1 MAITLPETIKST
13 ATAGERILFRTLK
26 EYLPDDYIVHYEP
39 NINGFRPD
47 FVIIGPDIGV
57 LVLEVKDYT
66 KNTIREL
73 NDNTWGILNSTGDLH
88 RVKSPLF
95 QSREYAFKI
104 KDMLEKDID
113 LINTEGKYQ
122 FKLKF
127 PYGYGVVFTRLHE
140 EQLLKNKVYEVI
152 DPHFILSR
160 DQIDPDND
168 HFDPEILIEKLF
180 DMFHVP
186 FKLNTP
192 LSSDEL
198 ERIRYHL
205 YKEIRVGAD
214 VEPVPYQEKLLLS
227 FRNIKTMDLHQENL
241 AKQIG
246 DKHRLIRGV
255 AGSGKTLILA
265 TRAKMLAEQHPNW
278 KILILCYNV
287 ALKQNIKQMIHSK
300 FTEPDD
306 FLTSDHRKTPNLNN
320 IQILNFHHWIK
331 KEHGISELEIDDYIE
346 KIENDALTPVKYDA
360 ILIDEG
366 QDFEGSWL
374 HLISLCLDQ
383 ETQSL
388 LLVEDRAQDIYRK
401 NRSYVKDTGLDFRG
415 RSRIL
420 NINYRNTSQI
430 VDFGWKFYDSHRALD
445 IKLKQEQ
452 TETIEIIPPKK
463 TKRKGPEVDLLRCK
477 TFNEEIEEITKQI
490 VDQHFEKN
498 IPYSEMAILYRIKG
512 HNSHYISAIQS
523 AFQTKNIPYNWITEN
538 GATKHKFNPE
548 EETVKICSL
557 DSSKGLDF
565 HSVFIVKADLMPLKY
580 EEDQEKEVSLMYIGM
595 TRAKEYLSIS
605 YSGVSSFTK
614 YFEDVKGK
622 EPILDYK

>member
-1 MAITLPETIKST
+1 
-13 ATAGERILFRTLK
+13 
-26 EYLPDDYIVHYEP
+26 
-39 NINGFRPD
+39 
-47 FVIIGPDIGV
+47 
-57 LVLEVKDYT
+57 
-66 KNTIREL
+66 
-73 NDNTWGILNSTGDLH
+73 
-88 RVKSPLF
+88 
-95 QSREYAFKI
+95 
-104 KDMLEKDID
+104 MLEKDID

-300 FTEPDD
+300 YTEPDD

-331 KEHGISELEIDDYIE
+331 KDHGISELEIDDYIE

-401 NRSYVKDTGLDFRG
+401 SRSYVKDTGLDFRG

-445 IKLKQEQ
+445 LKLKQEQ

-463 TKRKGPEVDLLRCK
+463 TKRKGPEVELLKCN
-477 TFNEEIEEITKQI
+477 TFKEEIEEITKQI
-490 VDQHFEKN
+490 VDQHNEKN

-512 HNSHYISAIQS
+512 YNNHYISAIQS

-605 YSGVSSFTK
+605 YSGVSSFTQ
-614 YFEDVKGK
+614 YFEDVKQK
-622 EPILDYK
+622 EPTFNQ

>member
-1 MAITLPETIKST
+1 MAIIVPEVIKST

-47 FVIIGPDIGV
+47 FVIIGPDLGV

-73 NDNTWGILNSTGDLH
+73 NDNTWGILDSSGDLH
-88 RVKSPLF
+88 RVKSPLI

-104 KDMLEKDID
+104 KEMLEKDID

-152 DPHFILSR
+152 DPQFILSR

-168 HFDPEILIEKLF
+168 HFDAEILIEKLF

-198 ERIRYHL
+198 KRIYYHL

-214 VEPVPYQEKLLLS
+214 VEPVPYQAKLLLS

-265 TRAKMLAEQHPNW
+265 TRAKMLAEQHPEW
-278 KILILCYNV
+278 KILILCYNA
-287 ALKQNIKQMIHSK
+287 ALKQNIKQMVHSK
-300 FTEPDD
+300 FTEPSEV
-306 FLTSDHRKTPNLNN
+306 LTSEPKQIPNLKN
-320 IQILNFHHWIK
+320 IQILNFHQWIK
-331 KEHGISELEIDDYIE
+331 KDHGITDIEIEPYIE
-346 KIENDALTPVKYDA
+346 KIENDASTVTKYDA

-366 QDFEGSWL
+366 QDFKGSWL
-374 HLISLCLDQ
+374 HLINLCLDQ

-388 LLVEDRAQDIYRK
+388 LLVEDRAQNIYRK

-430 VDFGWKFYDSHRALD
+430 VTFAWKFYDSHRALD
-445 IKLKQEQ
+445 HKLKQEQ

-463 TKRKGPEVDLLRCK
+463 TKRQGPEVEILRCS
-477 TFNEEIEEITKQI
+477 TFKEEIEEVIKQI
-490 VDQHFEKN
+490 LNQHFEKN
-498 IPYSEMAILYRIKG
+498 VPYSEMAILYRIQGK
-512 HNSHYISAIQS
+512 SSQYISAIQD
-523 AFQTKNIPYNWITEN
+523 AFKERNIPYNWITEN
-538 GATKHKFNPE
+538 RATKHNFNPK

-565 HSVFIVKADLMPLKY
+565 HTVFIVKADLMPYKF
-580 EEDQEKEVSLMYIGM
+580 EKNQDKEVPLMYIGM

-605 YSGVSSFTK
+605 YSGVSSFTQ

>member
-1 MAITLPETIKST
+1 MAITLPESIKST

-26 EYLPDDYIVHYEP
+26 EYLPEEYIVHYEP

-47 FVIIGPDIGV
+47 FVIIGPDLGV

-73 NDNTWGILNSTGDLH
+73 NDNTWGILNSSGDLH
-88 RVKSPLF
+88 RVKSPLV

-127 PYGYGVVFTRLHE
+127 PYGYGVVFTRLQE

-160 DQIDPDND
+160 DQIDSDND

-331 KEHGISELEIDDYIE
+331 KDHGISELEIDDYIE

-401 NRSYVKDTGLDFRG
+401 SRSYVKDTGLDFRG

-445 IKLKQEQ
+445 LKLKQEQ

-463 TKRKGPEVDLLRCK
+463 TKRKGPEVELLRCN
-477 TFNEEIEEITKQI
+477 TFKEEIEEITKQI
-490 VDQHFEKN
+490 VDQHNEKN

-512 HNSHYISAIQS
+512 YNNHYISAIQS
-523 AFQTKNIPYNWITEN
+523 EFQTKNIPYNWITEN

-605 YSGVSSFTK
+605 YSGVSLFTQ
-614 YFEDVKGK
+614 YFEDAKQK
-622 EPILDYK
+622 EPTFNQ

>member
-1 MAITLPETIKST
+1 MAITLPESIKST

-26 EYLPDDYIVHYEP
+26 EYLPEDYIVHYEP

-47 FVIIGPDIGV
+47 FVIIGPDLGV

-73 NDNTWGILNSTGDLH
+73 NDNTWGILNSSGDLH
-88 RVKSPLF
+88 RVKNPLV

-331 KEHGISELEIDDYIE
+331 KDHGISELEIDDYIE

-401 NRSYVKDTGLDFRG
+401 SRSYVKDTGLDFRG

-445 IKLKQEQ
+445 LKLKQEQ

-463 TKRKGPEVDLLRCK
+463 TKRKGPEVELLRCN
-477 TFNEEIEEITKQI
+477 TFKEEIEEITKQI
-490 VDQHFEKN
+490 VDQHNEKN

-512 HNSHYISAIQS
+512 YNNHYISAIQS
-523 AFQTKNIPYNWITEN
+523 EFQTKNIPYNWITEN

-605 YSGVSSFTK
+605 YSGVSSFTQ
-614 YFEDVKGK
+614 YFEDAKQK
-622 EPILDYK
+622 EPTFNQ

>member
-1 MAITLPETIKST
+1 MAIIVPEVIKST

-47 FVIIGPDIGV
+47 FVIIGPDLGV

-73 NDNTWGILNSTGDLH
+73 NDNTWGILDSSGDLH
-88 RVKSPLF
+88 RVKSPLI

-104 KDMLEKDID
+104 KEMLEKDID

-152 DPHFILSR
+152 DPQFILSR

-168 HFDPEILIEKLF
+168 HFDAEILIEKLF

-198 ERIRYHL
+198 KRIYYHL

-214 VEPVPYQEKLLLS
+214 VEPVPYQAKLLLS

-287 ALKQNIKQMIHSK
+287 ALKQSIKQMIHSK

-320 IQILNFHHWIK
+320 IQILNFHQWIK
-331 KEHGISELEIDDYIE
+331 KDHGISELEIDDYIE
-346 KIENDALTPVKYDA
+346 KIENDTLTPVKYDA

-401 NRSYVKDTGLDFRG
+401 SRSYVKDTGLDFRG

-445 IKLKQEQ
+445 LKLKQEQ

-463 TKRKGPEVDLLRCK
+463 TKRKGPEVELLRCN
-477 TFNEEIEEITKQI
+477 TFKEEIEEITKQI
-490 VDQHFEKN
+490 VDQHIEKN

-512 HNSHYISAIQS
+512 YNNHYISAIQS
-523 AFQTKNIPYNWITEN
+523 EFQTKNIPYNWITEN

-605 YSGVSSFTK
+605 YSGVSSFTQ
-614 YFEDVKGK
+614 YFEDTKQK
-622 EPILDYK
+622 EPTFNQ

>member
-1 MAITLPETIKST
+1 MAITLPENIKST

-26 EYLPDDYIVHYEP
+26 EYLPEEYIVHYEP

-47 FVIIGPDIGV
+47 FVIIGPDLGV

-73 NDNTWGILNSTGDLH
+73 NDNTWGILNSSGDLH
-88 RVKSPLF
+88 RVKSPLV

-104 KDMLEKDID
+104 KEMLEKDID

-140 EQLLKNKVYEVI
+140 EQLFKNKVYEVI

-214 VEPVPYQEKLLLS
+214 VEPVPYQAKLLLS

-265 TRAKMLAEQHPNW
+265 TRAKMLAEQHPEW
-278 KILILCYNV
+278 KILILCYNA
-287 ALKQNIKQMIHSK
+287 ALKQNIKQMVHSK
-300 FTEPDD
+300 FTESSEV
-306 FLTSDHRKTPNLNN
+306 LTSEPKQTPNLKN
-320 IQILNFHHWIK
+320 IQILNFHQWIK
-331 KEHGISELEIDDYIE
+331 KDHGITDIEIETYIE
-346 KIENDALTPVKYDA
+346 KIENDASTVTKYDA

-366 QDFEGSWL
+366 QDFKGSWL
-374 HLISLCLDQ
+374 HLINLCLDQ

-388 LLVEDRAQDIYRK
+388 LLVEDRAQNIYRK

-430 VDFGWKFYDSHRALD
+430 VTFAWKFYDSHRALD
-445 IKLKQEQ
+445 HKLKQEQ

-463 TKRKGPEVDLLRCK
+463 TKRQGPEVEILGCS
-477 TFNEEIEEITKQI
+477 TFKEEIEEVIKQI
-490 VDQHFEKN
+490 LNQHFEKN
-498 IPYSEMAILYRIKG
+498 VPYSEMAILYRIQGK
-512 HNSHYISAIQS
+512 SSQYISAIQD
-523 AFQTKNIPYNWITEN
+523 AFKERNIPYNWITEN
-538 GATKHKFNPE
+538 RATKHNFNPK

-565 HSVFIVKADLMPLKY
+565 HTVFIVKADLMPYKF
-580 EEDQEKEVSLMYIGM
+580 EKNQDKEVPLMYIGM

-605 YSGVSSFTK
+605 YSGVSSFTQ
-614 YFEDVKGK
+614 YFEDVEGK

>member
-1 MAITLPETIKST
+1 MAITLPESIKST

-26 EYLPDDYIVHYEP
+26 EYLPEEYIVHYEP

-47 FVIIGPDIGV
+47 FVIIGPNLGV

-73 NDNTWGILNSTGDLH
+73 NDNTWGILNSSGDLH
-88 RVKSPLF
+88 RVKSPLV

-300 FTEPDD
+300 YTEPDD

-331 KEHGISELEIDDYIE
+331 KDHGISELEIDDY
-346 KIENDALTPVKYDA
+346 
-360 ILIDEG
+360 
-366 QDFEGSWL
+366 
-374 HLISLCLDQ
+374 
-383 ETQSL
+383 
-388 LLVEDRAQDIYRK
+388 
-401 NRSYVKDTGLDFRG
+401 
-415 RSRIL
+415 
-420 NINYRNTSQI
+420 
-430 VDFGWKFYDSHRALD
+430 
-445 IKLKQEQ
+445 
-452 TETIEIIPPKK
+452 
-463 TKRKGPEVDLLRCK
+463 
-477 TFNEEIEEITKQI
+477 
-490 VDQHFEKN
+490 
-498 IPYSEMAILYRIKG
+498 
-512 HNSHYISAIQS
+512 
-523 AFQTKNIPYNWITEN
+523 
-538 GATKHKFNPE
+538 
-548 EETVKICSL
+548 
-557 DSSKGLDF
+557 
-565 HSVFIVKADLMPLKY
+565 
-580 EEDQEKEVSLMYIGM
+580 
-595 TRAKEYLSIS
+595 
-605 YSGVSSFTK
+605 
-614 YFEDVKGK
+614 
-622 EPILDYK
+622 

>member
-1 MAITLPETIKST
+1 MAITLPETIKNT

-26 EYLPDDYIVHYEP
+26 EYLPEEYIVHYEP

-47 FVIIGPDIGV
+47 FVIIGPNLGV

-73 NDNTWGILNSTGDLH
+73 NDNTWGILNSSGDLH
-88 RVKSPLF
+88 RVKSPLV

-186 FKLNTP
+186 FKLYTP

-331 KEHGISELEIDDYIE
+331 KDHGISELEIDDYIE

-401 NRSYVKDTGLDFRG
+401 SRSYVKDTGLDFRG

-463 TKRKGPEVDLLRCK
+463 TKRKGPEVELLKCN
-477 TFNEEIEEITKQI
+477 TFKEEIEEITKQI
-490 VDQHFEKN
+490 VDQHNEKN

-512 HNSHYISAIQS
+512 YNNHYISAIQS
-523 AFQTKNIPYNWITEN
+523 EFLTKNIPYNWITEN

-605 YSGVSSFTK
+605 YSGVSSFTQ
-614 YFEDVKGK
+614 YFEDAKQK
-622 EPILDYK
+622 EPTFNQ